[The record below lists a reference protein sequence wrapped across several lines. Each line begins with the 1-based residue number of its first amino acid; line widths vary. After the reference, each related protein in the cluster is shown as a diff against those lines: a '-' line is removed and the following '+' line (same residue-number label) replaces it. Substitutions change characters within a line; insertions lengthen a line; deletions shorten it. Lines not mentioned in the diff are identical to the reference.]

1 MTLQKKTQIT
11 GFYGR
16 PETWGT
22 VVQTI
27 RSGSAGSTCMTT
39 FGHWIA
45 VACSDGV
52 VRIYHAVTGALRLS
66 LGPMDAI
73 REVGGAPDGSTL
85 FCVHQKHL
93 ITLWDIQT
101 GGLIRNFASTGGV
114 QSINISLKGRYLA
127 CGSSSKPIKVLEVAN
142 GVQDLAIP
150 DSPPHTPFCWLEPE
164 EQLVIADGLSVLIWD
179 VVAGRMVRNF
189 TVVGRKGRPGSEQ
202 GEKVEMKERIF
213 GMVYSQALD
222 RLVVITESPLGG
234 GLTIIDPQA
243 GRPLGL
249 LEVPK
254 DLTCFALSRTTEDLL
269 CGTRADGLSILNL
282 SRWSLGW
289 KHLKHPHTVE
299 RISSLPNGTLAVDSG
314 NSGVRLLS
322 LDDRYARASHSTLA
336 LATSLFD
343 QGRIIAFRSHTPD
356 SVQILENST
365 MSNLITIDNSSI
377 VTNPLAAII
386 CASLENRTVV
396 CYFWL
401 GSNARLQ
408 LYRFGCEDPRWTIG
422 VDGWVSV
429 CGISPA
435 GTRLVTF
442 HHMGHTSRVCVW
454 DAWSGLVLADL
465 SVDSFNSSSPH
476 ITFDSETQFYS
487 HHGNYRV
494 PYVLDSTPGARTT
507 HTIIRREQQ
516 PWTSTV
522 EPTKRQYEVDES
534 REWIVRGSERI
545 CWIPPGY
552 IASTKGDY
560 YWVEPNVLVMNGEDG
575 ASRMFSFRS

>member
-1 MTLQKKTQIT
+1 MVLQKKTQIT

-27 RSGSAGSTCMTT
+27 RSGSAGFTCMTT

-45 VACSDGV
+45 VACYDGV
-52 VRIYHAVTGALRLS
+52 VRIYHAVTGALKLS

-73 REVGGAPDGSTL
+73 RVVGGTPDGSTL
-85 FCVHQKHL
+85 FCVHQKNL

-101 GGLIRNFASTGGV
+101 GGLIRNFALTKGFHGTD
-114 QSINISLKGRYLA
+114 ISLKGRYLA
-127 CGSSSKPIKVLEVAN
+127 CGFSSSPIKVLEVAN
-142 GVQDLAIP
+142 EAQDLATP
-150 DSPPHTPFCWLEPE
+150 DSPPNSPFCWLEPE
-164 EQLVIADGLSVLIWD
+164 EQLVIADGLSVHIWD
-179 VVAGRMVRNF
+179 VVAGRIVRNF
-189 TVVGRKGRPGSEQ
+189 TVVGCKGRSGSEQ
-202 GEKVEMKERIF
+202 GEIEIKERIF

-254 DLTCFALSRTTEDLL
+254 NLTCFTLSRTTEDLV

-289 KHLKHPHTVE
+289 RHLKHPHTVK

-314 NSGVRLLS
+314 NSGVQLLS

-336 LATSLFD
+336 LATSLLD
-343 QGRIIAFRSHTPD
+343 QGRIVAFRSPTPD
-356 SVQILENST
+356 FVQLLETST
-365 MSNLITIDNSSI
+365 MSNLITIYTLSSFAD
-377 VTNPLAAII
+377 PLAAVI

-396 CYFWL
+396 RYVWVD
-401 GSNARLQ
+401 GNARLQ
-408 LYRFGCEDPRWTIG
+408 LHRFGDEDPRWTVG
-422 VDGWVSV
+422 ADGSLLA

-442 HHMGHTSRVCVW
+442 HRVESATRICVW
-454 DAWSGLVLADL
+454 DAGNGQLQAEL
-465 SVDSFNSSSPH
+465 SVNNLNSSPPY
-476 ITFDSETQFYS
+476 ITIDSETRFYS
-487 HHGNYRV
+487 HHDNYRV
-494 PYVLDSTPGARTT
+494 PYDLNISPGPHAT
-507 HTIIRREQQ
+507 HQIICHERQS
-516 PWTSTV
+516 WTSTV
-522 EPTKRQYEVDES
+522 KPMKRRYEVDSS
-534 REWIVRGSERI
+534 REWVVSGSKRI

-552 IASTKGDY
+552 IGSTEGDY
-560 YWVEPNVLVMNGEDG
+560 YWIGPNVLVMKGEGG
-575 ASRMFSFRS
+575 ASRMFSFCS